1 MGGAKGGSDFDP
13 KGKSDAEVRRF
24 CQAFMTELLRHIGQF
39 TDVPA
44 GDIGVG
50 KREIGYLF
58 GQYKRIT
65 NQFTGVITGKGADWG
80 GSLIRPEATGYG
92 VVYFAAEMLATRG
105 DSLEG
110 KRCLVSGSGNVAQY
124 TMQKL
129 IDLGAVPITMS
140 DSDGFV
146 VDPDGI
152 DEDKL
157 TWVMGLKNVRRGRI
171 REYAERFP
179 RATYVSATDN
189 AGGHGI
195 WDVPADCAFP
205 CATQNEIGEVDAANL
220 VRNGVGLVTE
230 GANMPVTLEGVER
243 LRAADVP
250 LRAGHGR
257 QRRRGDGLGARD
269 DPGRRAPALDAR
281 AGRQA
286 PARDHASDPHARCAR
301 RRRLTASPT
310 TTWPAPTSPAS
321 PRWPTPCSTR
331 GRSEWAREDRRRDD
345 RSRHVVVAGA
355 GTGGEGAQA
364 GALRLLSSIVIG
376 VASTAPAYSLAATI
390 GLIAAVVGVLTPA
403 GRPPG
408 VHPDAVRLGRL
419 QRAEQGR
426 PGLRDDVHLGDED
439 VRAHHGVA
447 RGLGDHRRRRAGHG
461 QPGPGH
467 RPVRVLPVQRQRDRR
482 RTPRAAGSCSSAC
495 SSSWS

>member
-1 MGGAKGGSDFDP
+1 VTYADEVVATIEARTPGETSFHQAVRFVAQSVSPVLEGHAEYCKERILERLAEPERAVLFRVDWVDDNGDVQVNRGYRVQMNSAIGPYKGGLRFHPTVDLGILKFLAFEQVFKNALTTLPMGGGKGGSDFDP

-24 CQAFMTELLRHIGQF
+24 CQSFMTELFRHIGQF

-65 NQFTGVITGKGADWG
+65 NQFTGVITGKGANWG

-92 VVYFAAEMLATRG
+92 VVYFAHEMLATRG
-105 DSLEG
+105 DSLDG

-129 IDLGAVPITMS
+129 LALGAIPITMS

-157 TWVMGLKNVRRGRI
+157 TWVLGLKNVRRGRV

-179 RATYVSATDN
+179 RATYVSATTN

-195 WDVPADCAFP
+195 WDVPAACAFP

-220 VRNGVGLVTE
+220 VRNGVIMVTE

-243 LRAADVP
+243 LRAADVLYGP
-250 LRAGHGR
+250 GTAANAGGVTVSGLEMAQDAEHLPWTREQVDKRLHEIMQSIHREVR
-257 QRRRGDGLGARD
+257 QTAEAYGQPDDYVTGANIAGFTKVAD
-269 DPGRRAPALDAR
+269 AMLD
-281 AGRQA
+281 
-286 PARDHASDPHARCAR
+286 
-301 RRRLTASPT
+301 
-310 TTWPAPTSPAS
+310 
-321 PRWPTPCSTR
+321 
-331 GRSEWAREDRRRDD
+331 
-345 RSRHVVVAGA
+345 
-355 GTGGEGAQA
+355 EGA
-364 GALRLLSSIVIG
+364 I
-376 VASTAPAYSLAATI
+376 
-390 GLIAAVVGVLTPA
+390 
-403 GRPPG
+403 
-408 VHPDAVRLGRL
+408 
-419 QRAEQGR
+419 
-426 PGLRDDVHLGDED
+426 
-439 VRAHHGVA
+439 
-447 RGLGDHRRRRAGHG
+447 
-461 QPGPGH
+461 
-467 RPVRVLPVQRQRDRR
+467 
-482 RTPRAAGSCSSAC
+482 
-495 SSSWS
+495 